1 MKWELLVPLFVLLL
15 SSTSCAQ
22 GQDATQTAKQ
32 EKLENQTRGLQK
44 QVATLLKDD
53 KFSEAADELERL
65 QMLFMD
71 AGRYE
76 DALDASFKIE
86 EISSKVSDRKSPWNY
101 VRIAEVYL
109 RLGDRDKYFD
119 WMEKALYERGFCR
132 LEFLQDGHLDAVS
145 NDPRYKKLVDAC
157 AKEIGLGQ
165 KAKDFQITLLD
176 GSSFILS
183 GQTGKVVLIDFW
195 DVRCPPC
202 RREMPNLR
210 KLFKDFKD
218 KGLEIVGISL
228 DTDRALLEDYVK
240 KEKLPWKISCS
251 LDGWNDK
258 TVKLYKISA
267 TPSTWLIDR
276 HGAARYYAVRGEDL
290 RRAVEDLIREQ

>member
-1 MKWELLVPLFVLLL
+1 V
-15 SSTSCAQ
+15 SACCAQ
-22 GQDATQTAKQ
+22 SQESAQTAKQ
-32 EKLENQTRGLQK
+32 EKLGRQISDLQNQ
-44 QVATLLKDD
+44 VDALLKEQEFVQASD
-53 KFSEAADELERL
+53 KLERL
-65 QMLFMD
+65 QMLYMD
-71 AGRYE
+71 AGRYQE
-76 DALDASFKIE
+76 ALNTSFKIE
-86 EISSKVSDRKSPWNY
+86 EISPKVSDRESPWNY

-119 WMEKALYERGFCR
+119 WMEKAVHERGFYR
-132 LEFLQDGHLDAVS
+132 LEFLQDGHLNAAKE
-145 NDPRYKKLVDAC
+145 DPRYKKLIDDC

-176 GSSFILS
+176 GSSFTLS
-183 GQTGKVVLIDFW
+183 GQTGKAVLIDFW

-202 RREMPNLR
+202 RREMPNLK

-251 LDGWNDK
+251 LDGWNDN

-276 HGAARYYAVRGEDL
+276 HGVARYYAVRGEDL
-290 RRAVEDLIREQ
+290 RRAVEELIREK

>member
-1 MKWELLVPLFVLLL
+1 MKWELWVLPFVLLL
-15 SSTSCAQ
+15 SSASCVQ

-32 EKLENQTRGLQK
+32 EKLEHQIHDLQN
-44 QVATLLKDD
+44 QVAALLKDEKFAEASD
-53 KFSEAADELERL
+53 KLERL

-86 EISSKVSDRKSPWNY
+86 EISPKVSDRESPWNY

-109 RLGDRDKYFD
+109 RLGDQDKYFD
-119 WMEKALYERGFCR
+119 WMEKAVHERGFYR
-132 LEFLQDGHLDAVS
+132 LEFLQDGHLDAVKD
-145 NDPRYKKLVDAC
+145 DPRYKKLVDAC

-165 KAKDFQITLLD
+165 KAKDFRITLLD
-176 GSSFILS
+176 GSSFTLS
-183 GQTGKVVLIDFW
+183 AQTGKVVLIDFW

-202 RREMPNLR
+202 RREMPNLK
-210 KLFKDFKD
+210 KLFKDFRD

-228 DTDRALLEDYVK
+228 DTDRALLNDYVK

-251 LDGWNDK
+251 LDGWNDS
-258 TVKLYKISA
+258 TAKLYKISA

-276 HGAARYYAVRGEDL
+276 HGVARYYAVGGEDL
-290 RRAVEDLIREQ
+290 RRAVEELVRER